1 MAMTD
6 DGAASE
12 APPVGLIP
20 IHFDVPGHYLPL
32 ATFIKTAN
40 QTRAVI
46 DGINRE
52 VFDGR
57 LQFEVFVLPAEDG
70 SFKTKLGV
78 ALLAGW
84 GVVWSFSESDIG
96 KAFIKG
102 LTTHEPAYWAEA
114 AGRMIKEKLA
124 APAPSPAGNPA
135 VPARRSHECQTEA
148 VIIAEAAKSF
158 LQADHSQLRRI
169 GITTQKFRDAF
180 EARNGFYQACTAD
193 SKVRA
198 LGFNDTE
205 DFPIKRK
212 DFARLIVP
220 LAPREDQPLAHPW
233 QVEIV
238 ILKVTSPNWDRDDRQ
253 RQWKA
258 RDDKGRDRYFTID
271 DEQFW
276 TLVQA
281 QKLNPHI
288 IDTVKVQWAY
298 IGEQR
303 RSARVLRV
311 LEYNGE
317 ELGQPLDENALAAIL
332 GTYDETPDDHG
343 DLFGGLSPR

>member
-1 MAMTD
+1 MTD
-6 DGAASE
+6 DGLPSE
-12 APPVGLIP
+12 PPPIGLIP

-32 ATFIKTAN
+32 ATFIGTAN

-46 DGINRE
+46 DAFNRE

-114 AGRMIKEKLA
+114 AGQMVREKLA
-124 APAPSPAGNPA
+124 APATPPAGNPA
-135 VPARRSHECQTEA
+135 DPGRTRLECQTEA
-148 VIIAEAAKSF
+148 VIIAESAKSF
-158 LQADHSQLRRI
+158 LQTDHSQLRRV

-180 EARNGFYQACTAD
+180 EARNVFYEACSAD
-193 SKVRA
+193 RKVRA
-198 LGFNDTE
+198 LGFSDSE

-220 LAPREDQPLAHPW
+220 LAPREDQPLAQPW

-258 RDDKGRDRYFTID
+258 RDDKGRDRYFRID

-332 GTYDETPDDHG
+332 GAYDETPDDHG
-343 DLFGGLSPR
+343 DLFSRR